1 MCVYVCVCAHG
12 APSRTYHENFDFTLI
27 FRASKIDMDDDAAAT
42 QGYKE
47 LQQAIQL

>member
-1 MCVYVCVCAHG
+1 MCVCVCVCAHG
-12 APSRTYHENFDFTLI
+12 APSRTYNENFDFTLI
-27 FRASKIDMDDDAAAT
+27 FRASKIDMDAAAT